1 MKHMYFLKLNVV
13 SMVYAFLIFVPIE
26 LMANVYRISRL
37 TNWQIDTVH
46 IVTLLV
52 ILIEVIAG
60 TMILFYLSKKWL
72 DGRKANFWTAIL
84 WLPYFLLMMYVF
96 ASLFPITNGGD
107 VPNPV
112 TGLFIIG
119 GLIVYPV
126 YIVIINII
134 GVKKDILQAN

>member
-1 MKHMYFLKLNVV
+1 MYFLKLNVV